1 MFYHVCE
8 NSWVL
13 CEMCCSK
20 TDLTPGTL
28 FFFLLGRKLIISE
41 NRKCR
46 EGLPG
51 GQQKNTPSTAPKK
64 ILTII
69 IKFKKIK

>member
-1 MFYHVCE
+1 MFNHVCE

-64 ILTII
+64 NTHNNN
-69 IKFKKIK
+69 KI